1 MDNKSCNTNR
11 QDTNSNSSN
20 QIYHIYDKMFKKILT
35 LSSKAVINFINGLFQ
50 TEYPTDSTITYNW
63 TEFHDDNLTRTIA
76 DTILTIGG
84 IHSYHIEAQM
94 YRDEDIVLRI
104 FDYGY
109 KHSLR
114 NAKVE
119 DNICYLTFPKSKIVF
134 LGDDDVPDHY
144 SIVIN
149 FADDTRH
156 EYHVDTFKYCSTSIE
171 ELNQKKMVILIPF
184 ELIKL
189 RKYISSRENMTEED
203 LNWLKERIFTDIIG
217 CIRDNCRFGN
227 ITAGDAKRLEELLST
242 LYDHLYS
249 NRQDMKEIR
258 EEMDQSI
265 KLDVDEWADK
275 MDKYEEMEREMN
287 KYKSD
292 CDKLK
297 LDSDRYKSDNDKLK
311 SENEKMAKLI
321 EELTAKLEAKLN

>member
-1 MDNKSCNTNR
+1 MDNKSCNTSTH
-11 QDTNSNSSN
+11 DTNSNSSN
-20 QIYHIYDKMFKKILT
+20 HIYHIYDKMFKKILT

-50 TEYPTDSTITYNW
+50 TDYPTDSTITYNW
-63 TEFHDDNLTRTIA
+63 TEFHDDNLTKTIA

-84 IHSYHIEAQM
+84 IHSYYIEAQM

-109 KHSLR
+109 KQSLR

-119 DNICYLTFPKSKIVF
+119 ENICYLTFPKSKIVF

-144 SIVIN
+144 SIVID
-149 FADDTRH
+149 FADNTSH
-156 EYHVDTFKYCSTSIE
+156 EYQVDTFKYCSTSIE

-189 RKYISSRENMTEED
+189 KKYISSRKNMTDEE

-217 CIRDNCRFGN
+217 CIRDNCRLGN

-275 MDKYEEMEREMN
+275 MDKYEEMEREINM
-287 KYKSD
+287 
-292 CDKLK
+292 
-297 LDSDRYKSDNDKLK
+297 LK
-311 SENEKMAKLI
+311 SENDKVKSDYDKMKSENDKMAKVI
-321 EELTAKLEAKLN
+321 EELKAKLEA

>member
-1 MDNKSCNTNR
+1 
-11 QDTNSNSSN
+11 
-20 QIYHIYDKMFKKILT
+20 MFKKILT

-50 TEYPTDSTITYNW
+50 TDYPTDSTITYNW
-63 TEFHDDNLTRTIA
+63 TEFHDDNLTKTIA

-84 IHSYHIEAQM
+84 VHSYHIEAQM

-144 SIVIN
+144 SIG
-149 FADDTRH
+149 
-156 EYHVDTFKYCSTSIE
+156 
-171 ELNQKKMVILIPF
+171 ILIPF

-189 RKYISSRENMTEED
+189 KKYISSKKNMTDED

-227 ITAGDAKRLEELLST
+227 ITVGDAKRLEKLLAT

-249 NRQDMKEIR
+249 NRQDMKEIK

-275 MDKYEEMEREMN
+275 MDRYEEIEREN
-287 KYKSD
+287 AVLKSE
-292 CDKLK
+292 
-297 LDSDRYKSDNDKLK
+297 NDKVKSENDKVK
-311 SENEKMAKLI
+311 SENEKMAKVI
-321 EELTAKLEAKLN
+321 EELKAKLEAKRD

>member
-1 MDNKSCNTNR
+1 MDNKSCNTNT

-50 TEYPTDSTITYNW
+50 TDYPTDSTITYNW
-63 TEFHDDNLTRTIA
+63 TEFHDDNLTKTIA

-84 IHSYHIEAQM
+84 VHSYHIEAQM

-144 SIVIN
+144 SIG
-149 FADDTRH
+149 
-156 EYHVDTFKYCSTSIE
+156 
-171 ELNQKKMVILIPF
+171 ILIPF

-189 RKYISSRENMTEED
+189 KKYISSRENMTEED
-203 LNWLKERIFTDIIG
+203 LSWLKERIFTDIIG
-217 CIRDNCRFGN
+217 CIRDNCRLGN
-227 ITAGDAKRLEELLST
+227 ITVGDAKRLEKLLAT

-249 NRQDMKEIR
+249 NRQDMKEIK

-265 KLDVDEWADK
+265 RLDVDEWADK
-275 MDKYEEMEREMN
+275 MDKYEEMEHEM
-287 KYKSD
+287 
-292 CDKLK
+292 
-297 LDSDRYKSDNDKLK
+297 DKLK
-311 SENEKMAKLI
+311 SENVKMAKVI
-321 EELTAKLEAKLN
+321 EELTAKLEAKGD

>member
-1 MDNKSCNTNR
+1 MYESFLNCQGVRTSFWQLRRRTMDNKSCNTNT

-50 TEYPTDSTITYNW
+50 TDYPTDSTISYNW
-63 TEFHDDNLTRTIA
+63 TEFHDDNLTKTIA

-84 IHSYHIEAQM
+84 VHSYHIEAQM

-144 SIVIN
+144 SIGY
-149 FADDTRH
+149 T
-156 EYHVDTFKYCSTSIE
+156 Y
-171 ELNQKKMVILIPF
+171 
-184 ELIKL
+184 
-189 RKYISSRENMTEED
+189 
-203 LNWLKERIFTDIIG
+203 
-217 CIRDNCRFGN
+217 
-227 ITAGDAKRLEELLST
+227 T
-242 LYDHLYS
+242 L
-249 NRQDMKEIR
+249 
-258 EEMDQSI
+258 
-265 KLDVDEWADK
+265 
-275 MDKYEEMEREMN
+275 
-287 KYKSD
+287 
-292 CDKLK
+292 
-297 LDSDRYKSDNDKLK
+297 
-311 SENEKMAKLI
+311 
-321 EELTAKLEAKLN
+321 

>member
-50 TEYPTDSTITYNW
+50 TDYPTDSTITYNW

-144 SIVIN
+144 SIG
-149 FADDTRH
+149 
-156 EYHVDTFKYCSTSIE
+156 
-171 ELNQKKMVILIPF
+171 ILIPF

-189 RKYISSRENMTEED
+189 KKYISSRENMTEED
-203 LNWLKERIFTDIIG
+203 LSWLKERIFTDIIG
-217 CIRDNCRFGN
+217 CIRDNCRLGN
-227 ITAGDAKRLEELLST
+227 ITVGDAKRLEKLLAT

-249 NRQDMKEIR
+249 NRQDMKEIK

-275 MDKYEEMEREMN
+275 MDKYEEMEHEM
-287 KYKSD
+287 
-292 CDKLK
+292 
-297 LDSDRYKSDNDKLK
+297 DKLK
-311 SENEKMAKLI
+311 SENVKMAKVI
-321 EELTAKLEAKLN
+321 EELTAKLEAKGD

>member
-1 MDNKSCNTNR
+1 MYESFLNCQGIRTSFWQLRRRTMDNKSCNTNT
-11 QDTNSNSSN
+11 QDTNSKSSN

-50 TEYPTDSTITYNW
+50 TDYPTDSTITYNW
-63 TEFHDDNLTRTIA
+63 TEFHDDNLTKTIA

-84 IHSYHIEAQM
+84 VHSYHIEAQM

-144 SIVIN
+144 SIG
-149 FADDTRH
+149 
-156 EYHVDTFKYCSTSIE
+156 
-171 ELNQKKMVILIPF
+171 ILIPF

-189 RKYISSRENMTEED
+189 KKYISSRENMTEED
-203 LNWLKERIFTDIIG
+203 LSWLKERIFTDIIG
-217 CIRDNCRFGN
+217 CIRDNCRLGN
-227 ITAGDAKRLEELLST
+227 ITVGDAKRLEKLLST

-249 NRQDMKEIR
+249 NRQDMKEIK

-275 MDKYEEMEREMN
+275 MDRYEEMEREMN
-287 KYKSD
+287 K
-292 CDKLK
+292 LK
-297 LDSDRYKSDNDKLK
+297 PDNDNMK
-311 SENEKMAKLI
+311 SENEKMAKVI
-321 EELTAKLEAKLN
+321 EERTVKLEAKEN

>member
-1 MDNKSCNTNR
+1 MDNKSCNTSTH
-11 QDTNSNSSN
+11 DTNSNSSN

-50 TEYPTDSTITYNW
+50 TDYPTDSTITYNW
-63 TEFHDDNLTRTIA
+63 TEFHDDNLTKTIA

-84 IHSYHIEAQM
+84 VHSYHIEAQM

-144 SIVIN
+144 SIG
-149 FADDTRH
+149 
-156 EYHVDTFKYCSTSIE
+156 
-171 ELNQKKMVILIPF
+171 ILIPF

-189 RKYISSRENMTEED
+189 KKYISSRENITDED
-203 LNWLKERIFTDIIG
+203 LSWLKERIFTDIIG
-217 CIRDNCRFGN
+217 CIRDNCRLGN

-275 MDKYEEMEREMN
+275 IDKYEEMEREINM
-287 KYKSD
+287 
-292 CDKLK
+292 
-297 LDSDRYKSDNDKLK
+297 LK
-311 SENEKMAKLI
+311 SENDKMAKVI
-321 EELTAKLEAKLN
+321 EELKAKLEAKEN

>member
-1 MDNKSCNTNR
+1 M
-11 QDTNSNSSN
+11 
-20 QIYHIYDKMFKKILT
+20 
-35 LSSKAVINFINGLFQ
+35 GLR
-50 TEYPTDSTITYNW
+50 DS
-63 TEFHDDNLTRTIA
+63 ERLF
-76 DTILTIGG
+76 LTIGG

-119 DNICYLTFPKSKIVF
+119 DNVCYLTFPKSKIVF

-156 EYHVDTFKYCSTSIE
+156 EYRVDTFKYCSASIE
-171 ELNQKKMVILIPF
+171 ELNKKKMVILIPF

-189 RKYISSRENMTEED
+189 KKYISSKKNMTDED

-227 ITAGDAKRLEELLST
+227 ITVGDAKRLEKLLAT

-249 NRQDMKEIR
+249 NRQDMKEIK

-275 MDKYEEMEREMN
+275 MDRYEEIEREN
-287 KYKSD
+287 AVLKSE
-292 CDKLK
+292 
-297 LDSDRYKSDNDKLK
+297 NDKVKSENDKVK
-311 SENEKMAKLI
+311 SENEKMAKVI
-321 EELTAKLEAKLN
+321 EELKAKLEAKRD